1 MPNKNSPQRLPWM
14 FLAAIFLA
22 FALAS
27 GSSGR
32 QAQNQQAAPVPL
44 EKLSRGAI
52 VSHLNDAISWYRDS
66 TAKVQAPGEPSDVVY
81 QDNAQ
86 NFAAQALR
94 LAFQSAK
101 AEADIISTEEK
112 GGSDDNEQATDETG
126 QPNYSRVETRLAT
139 QISDVQSQIDAL
151 NKQID
156 KASAATR
163 QNLIASR
170 DAAQGR
176 LELYKS
182 MQDAVQK
189 MATFAESA
197 EASNAGLQG
206 TINTL
211 ARSVP
216 EVLATSKS
224 GAAAKPAPAAQP
236 QNTNPTGLIG
246 QMAALYDE
254 ISDMHSIDG
263 LISETSRLND
273 AAGTVRKPLRDN
285 LVATIRA
292 GNATLGQN
300 PPSQGQPE
308 GQPGQTQT
316 PAPKPAQGQSATSP
330 ESAAAIQKRYRD
342 LTQKF
347 RSYSDAMV
355 PLAQESALLDQ
366 ARSNFE
372 EWRRSIARESRV
384 TLQSLLTRVLG
395 IAIALGVVM
404 LLSELWRR
412 LTFRYVRE
420 ARRRRQFLVLR
431 RFVIGFLFGIVIILG
446 FVTEFSSLATFAGFV
461 TAGIA
466 VGLQTVLLSVAAYFF
481 VIGRYGIRVG
491 DRISISGVTGD
502 VIDIGLVRLYIM
514 ELAGPA
520 ADLYPTGR
528 IVVFSNSVLFQ
539 ATTPLFKQL
548 PGADYTWHEV
558 ALELA
563 PAGNHKAAQNKI
575 TAAVNSVY
583 EKYRAEIERQSS
595 NLEGRIEVQLKS
607 PVPESKLQ
615 FGDAGLELLVRYPV
629 ELRKEAE
636 IDGDITQTLFDL
648 IGGDPELKT
657 AVAGSPKIRA
667 VVKI

>member
-1 MPNKNSPQRLPWM
+1 MALTMHWEHDASVDDLLTIFERVNKEIPITGLRWSI
-14 FLAAIFLA
+14 A
-22 FALAS
+22 
-27 GSSGR
+27 
-32 QAQNQQAAPVPL
+32 
-44 EKLSRGAI
+44 
-52 VSHLNDAISWYRDS
+52 HLNDAISWYRNA
-66 TAKVQAPGEPSDVVY
+66 TAKVQAPGEPSDVIY

-94 LAFQSAK
+94 LAFQSAREE
-101 AEADIISTEEK
+101 AEIIAGDDK
-112 GGSDDNEQATDETG
+112 GASDDSAQADDTA
-126 QPNYSRVETRLAT
+126 QPNYTRVQSRLST
-139 QISDVQSQIDAL
+139 QIASVQAQIDAV

-156 KASAATR
+156 KAPAAAR

-170 DAAQGR
+170 DTLQGR

-189 MATFAESA
+189 MATFAENT
-197 EASNAGLQG
+197 EASNAGLLG

-216 EVLATSKS
+216 EVLDTSKS
-224 GAAAKPAPAAQP
+224 SAAAKPAPTGQP
-236 QNTNPTGLIG
+236 RSSSPTGLIG
-246 QMAALYDE
+246 QIVALYDQ
-254 ISDMHSIDG
+254 ISDMHSIDS
-263 LISETSRLND
+263 LISETSRLSQTAD
-273 AAGTVRKPLRDN
+273 AVRKPLRDN

-292 GNATLGQN
+292 GNATLSQN
-300 PPSQGQPE
+300 PAAQNQPPTANPAKD
-308 GQPGQTQT
+308 PGA
-316 PAPKPAQGQSATSP
+316 APET
-330 ESAAAIQKRYRD
+330 AADIQKRYRN
-342 LTQKF
+342 LTQNF

-355 PLAQESALLDQ
+355 PLAQERAILDQ
-366 ARSNFE
+366 SRSNFE
-372 EWRRSIARESRV
+372 EWRRSITRQSRV
-384 TLQSLLTRVLG
+384 TLQLLLTRVLG
-395 IAIALGVVM
+395 IAIALGLVV

-412 LTFRYVRE
+412 LTFRYVRD
-420 ARRRRQFLVLR
+420 ARRRRQFLLLR

-446 FVTEFSSLATFAGFV
+446 FVSEFSSLATFAGFV

-502 VIDIGLVRLYIM
+502 VIDVGIVRLYIM

-520 ADLYPTGR
+520 VDLYPTGR

-558 ALELA
+558 TLDLA
-563 PAGNHKAAQNKI
+563 PAGNHKTAQEKI
-575 TAAVNSVY
+575 GAAVNSVF
-583 EKYRAEIERQSS
+583 EQYRSDIERQSTY
-595 NLEGRIEVQLKS
+595 LEGRIEVQLKT

-615 FGDAGLELLVRYPV
+615 FGDDGLQLLVRYPV

-636 IDGDITQTLFDL
+636 IDDRIARTLVDL
-648 IGGDPELKT
+648 IHSDSDLQT
-657 AVAGSPKIRA
+657 AVTGSPRIRA
-667 VVKI
+667 VVKT